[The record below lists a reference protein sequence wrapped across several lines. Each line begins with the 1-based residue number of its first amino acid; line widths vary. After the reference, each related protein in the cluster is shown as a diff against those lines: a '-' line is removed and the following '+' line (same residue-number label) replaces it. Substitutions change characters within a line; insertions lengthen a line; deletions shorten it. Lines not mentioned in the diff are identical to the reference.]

1 MAYQLFLLNFN
12 FQIRNIKC
20 LDTRRPGT
28 VFKKLDTRQSEILT
42 NLLEIAR
49 LIPLR
54 TYDICLGI
62 SIDSTTET
70 GRLFFR
76 RRAKQLP
83 LQRNIFELS
92 PRDLS
97 LTPQM

>member
-1 MAYQLFLLNFN
+1 MNA
-12 FQIRNIKC
+12 
-20 LDTRRPGT
+20 DT
-28 VFKKLDTRQSEILT
+28 
-42 NLLEIAR
+42 N
-49 LIPLR
+49 
-54 TYDICLGI
+54 
-62 SIDSTTET
+62 TTET

>member
-1 MAYQLFLLNFN
+1 MMQTLQEHFLGIYHHLYT
-12 FQIRNIKC
+12 Q
-20 LDTRRPGT
+20 GT
-28 VFKKLDTRQSEILT
+28 PLGIVKLLQDKSTEVKSQTALLPQEILT
-42 NLLEIAR
+42 GTKGMNAD
-49 LIPLR
+49 
-54 TYDICLGI
+54 TN
-62 SIDSTTET
+62 TTET

-76 RRAKQLP
+76 RRAKQVP

>member
-1 MAYQLFLLNFN
+1 MAKKCSKSAQNLKIVLLKLWTVTSKLFVN
-12 FQIRNIKC
+12 
-20 LDTRRPGT
+20 TGM
-28 VFKKLDTRQSEILT
+28 
-42 NLLEIAR
+42 
-49 LIPLR
+49 
-54 TYDICLGI
+54 
-62 SIDSTTET
+62 SIFTEVITTET

-92 PRDLS
+92 SRDLS